1 MIKNKTFML
10 LSNKNQ
16 TGFTLI
22 EMIVSL
28 AIFSIIVTITIGALL
43 VLIASNQKLQGEQ
56 SVMTNLAF
64 AMDSMT
70 REIRTG
76 TNYYCDEA
84 IDYSQF
90 GPNNVFDAGNNIDTI
105 RGTSTNSCEGG
116 VVGNNVTL
124 QGVSFIEAGD
134 SITGATNS
142 RILYFFASTTEKMIM
157 RKVGAGTP
165 QPIISSGLEIVDAE
179 FFVSGAPPLN
189 GNTDFYQPTVTIH
202 IRAKEIGNT
211 KEYFLQTT
219 VTQRTL
225 DL

>member
-1 MIKNKTFML
+1 MF
-10 LSNKNQ
+10 LSKKNQ

-84 IDYSQF
+84 NNYSHY
-90 GPNNVFDAGNNIDTI
+90 GPNNVFATGNNLDSI
-105 RGTSTNSCEGG
+105 RSTTTNNPCATG
-116 VVGNNVTL
+116 VVGNSVTL
-124 QGVSFIEAGD
+124 QGVSFVEAGN
-134 SITGATNS
+134 SITTGTEPK

-157 RKVGAGTP
+157 RKVGAGAP
-165 QPIISSGLEIVDAE
+165 QPIISSGLEVVDAE
-179 FFVSGAPPLN
+179 FFVSGAAPRSSGDLS
-189 GNTDFYQPTVTIH
+189 QPTVTIH
-202 IRAKEIGNT
+202 ITAKEIGND
-211 KEYFLQTT
+211 KLYYLQTT

>member
-1 MIKNKTFML
+1 ML
-10 LSNKNQ
+10 SSNKNQ
-16 TGFTLI
+16 VGFTLI

-64 AMDSMT
+64 ALDSMT

-76 TNYYCDEA
+76 TNFYCVEA
-84 IDYSQF
+84 ASYSQS
-90 GPNNVFDAGNNIDTI
+90 GPNNAFDSGFDLDSDIGLDTI
-105 RGTSTNSCEGG
+105 SCNSG
-116 VVGNNVTL
+116 VVTSNTKL

-134 SITGATNS
+134 SVTGTAAS
-142 RILYFFASTTEKMIM
+142 VGRILYYFDETDSDNKMLK
-157 RKVGAGTP
+157 RKVGTGAG
-165 QPIISSGLEIVDAE
+165 QPIVSSGLKIVDAE
-179 FFVSGAPPLN
+179 FFVSGSEPLSG
-189 GNTDFYQPTVTIH
+189 GNTYYTQPAVTIH
-202 IRAKEIGNT
+202 ITAKELDND
-211 KEYFLQTT
+211 KLYYLQTT